1 MSVKNIDVYY
11 AIGSGETFLEGHGR
25 KLPEGERHR
34 PFDQIGTL
42 LITRPGNYAF
52 RSETFKTIESLES
65 YLDDCNDGYTIEMMA
80 RLFESIANEV

>member
-1 MSVKNIDVYY
+1 MSDIKKYEVYY

-34 PFDQIGTL
+34 PFDQIGEL

-52 RSETFKTIESLES
+52 YSETITDMER
-65 YLDDCNDGYTIEMMA
+65 YLDEFNDGYTIEMIA
-80 RLFESIANEV
+80 NFFESVANEV